1 MVGRFIEQQQ
11 VRALPDD
18 QGQYQARFF
27 STREAAG
34 LFADLIALETKA
46 AQIITQFL
54 LQFLRGQ
61 ARQVL
66 QRRLIGTQEL
76 QLMLGE
82 VAELDTFC
90 ETDLAA
96 HRLEFTRQQLNQSRL
111 PGAVA
116 AQQADARARHQ
127 IELDGVED
135 NTLAVTGADFL
146 HFQ

>member
-46 AQIITQFL
+46 AQIITQL
-54 LQFLRGQ
+54 LFQFLRGQ

-82 VAELDTFC
+82 VAELDTFARPISPLTGWSSPASSLISVDFPAPLRPSRPMR
-90 ETDLAA
+90 EPGT
-96 HRLEFTRQQLNQSRL
+96 RLSLMESRIIRS
-111 PGAVA
+111 P
-116 AQQADARARHQ
+116 
-127 IELDGVED
+127 
-135 NTLAVTGADFL
+135 
-146 HFQ
+146 

>member
-66 QRRLIGTQEL
+66 QRRLIGAQEF

-82 VAELDTFC
+82 VAELDPFRQTN
-90 ETDLAA
+90 
-96 HRLEFTRQQLNQSRL
+96 FTADWRKF
-111 PGAVA
+111 PG
-116 AQQADARARHQ
+116 
-127 IELDGVED
+127 
-135 NTLAVTGADFL
+135 
-146 HFQ
+146 